1 MRAEELADAKRK
13 KDVDAELQLVLEREA
28 LLPRRLEEY
37 ATLTTAEEARVLQ
50 DRNVLEAE
58 GKTRRDKLRSLRESV
73 AAYGERL
80 GLTFSQTEDEKLTFV
95 FTQIDER
102 FPHEEFCVNVHVS
115 DERKYEVTECSPEI
129 ADMES
134 MLEKLN
140 TDSDFSAF
148 IRATR
153 RAFRK
158 IAAERRGA

>member
-1 MRAEELADAKRK
+1 M
-13 KDVDAELQLVLEREA
+13 
-28 LLPRRLEEY
+28 
-37 ATLTTAEEARVLQ
+37 Q
-50 DRNVLEAE
+50 DRNALEAE
-58 GKTRRDKLRSLRESV
+58 GRMRKDKLSTLRESV

-102 FPHEEFCVNVHVS
+102 RPHEEFCVNVHVS
-115 DERKYEVTECSPEI
+115 DERKYEVTECSPDI
-129 ADMES
+129 ADMDS

-140 TDSDFSAF
+140 TNSDFSAF

-153 RAFRK
+153 GAFRK